1 MSLIGLLLLQGA
13 ALAGLVVG
21 RRAVVVPLLA
31 AVPVTTQVAG
41 VEGGV
46 LAVVAVAGFALGVHL
61 HRLVAEQFAR

>member
-1 MSLIGLLLLQGA
+1 
-13 ALAGLVVG
+13 VVG
-21 RRAVVVPLLA
+21 RRAAAVPLLA

-41 VEGGV
+41 VEAGV